1 MRLLIICDRPNPPG
15 YIPRV
20 RYLCNYFV
28 QKGYSVTLLT
38 EGAEIADFI
47 SPDVELLTFDYLS
60 DRTGLWA
67 EAEWLTKTV
76 INLVTDRKGRVFFT
90 KACKLLGDMK
100 YDAVLCSSTFHS
112 FPLTT
117 AAMIARKKQLPLY
130 VDLRDIVEQTPPDSD
145 NIFIHR
151 LPSSLGKLV
160 TRYFKKIHI
169 RRRNKA
175 LRLAKAVFSV
185 SKWHTDYLKH
195 YNPNVYTVYNGFDE
209 TAFEP
214 LHLMSDKFVLSYFG
228 ELTDMCLRYPLIFFE
243 AVRNILS
250 SNMIDVNCWE
260 IRWFVDSNSKKTIE
274 KVAAEFGIERVMGY
288 KKFVFAADLVEK
300 MNESSILLIFS
311 NKPYVLDYQGIM
323 TTKFFEYLGTGRP
336 ILITP
341 DNDDEL
347 SMTAKSISCGLVSSD
362 TADIEAFIIDKY
374 NEWQAAKYVASTLTA
389 EDRDRFSRRQGADL
403 MKKIISA
410 SAI

>member
-1 MRLLIICDRPNPPG
+1 
-15 YIPRV
+15 
-20 RYLCNYFV
+20 
-28 QKGYSVTLLT
+28 
-38 EGAEIADFI
+38 
-47 SPDVELLTFDYLS
+47 
-60 DRTGLWA
+60 
-67 EAEWLTKTV
+67 
-76 INLVTDRKGRVFFT
+76 
-90 KACKLLGDMK
+90 
-100 YDAVLCSSTFHS
+100 
-112 FPLTT
+112 
-117 AAMIARKKQLPLY
+117 MIARKKQLPLY

-160 TRYFKKIHI
+160 ARYFKKIHI
-169 RRRNKA
+169 GRRNKA

-185 SKWHTDYLKH
+185 SKWHTDYLKR

-209 TAFEP
+209 AAFEP

-250 SNMIDVNCWE
+250 SNMIDVNYLE
-260 IRWFVDSNSKKTIE
+260 IRWFVDTNSKKTIE

-311 NKPYVLDYQGIM
+311 NKPYVLDYHGIM

-341 DNDDEL
+341 DNGDEL

-374 NEWQAAKYVASTLTA
+374 NEWRATKYVTSILTA

-403 MKKIISA
+403 MEKIINA